1 MVMSFKLARRNE
13 AHGSQARVLDREQ
26 KGGAGGASSDHNLHS
41 LSVDLA
47 GVMGTEDMA
56 DTHSEKLGLGRPRD
70 LMETH
75 PAAGKL
81 CMLITA
87 AG

>member
-1 MVMSFKLARRNE
+1 MSFKLARWDE
-13 AHGSQARVLDREQ
+13 AHGSQTSVLDREQ
-26 KGGAGGASSDHNLHS
+26 KGGEGGASSGHNLHS
-41 LSVDLA
+41 LRVDLA

-56 DTHSEKLGLGRPRD
+56 DTHSEKLGLGRSCD
-70 LMETH
+70 LMETR

-81 CMLITA
+81 SMLITA